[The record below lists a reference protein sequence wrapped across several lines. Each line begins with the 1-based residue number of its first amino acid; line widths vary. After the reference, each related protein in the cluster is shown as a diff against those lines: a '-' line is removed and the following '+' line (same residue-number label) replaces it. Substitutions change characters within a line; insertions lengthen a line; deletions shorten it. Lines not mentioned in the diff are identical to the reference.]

1 MNKWGGGGGG
11 WVVPEI
17 INSRVQHSKQKSKEE
32 EEIYSQLGQI
42 NLTQFG

>member
-1 MNKWGGGGGG
+1 MGK

-32 EEIYSQLGQI
+32 EIYSQLGQI
-42 NLTQFG
+42 NLT

>member
-1 MNKWGGGGGG
+1 MGK

-32 EEIYSQLGQI
+32 EIYSQLGQI

>member
-1 MNKWGGGGGG
+1 MRWWWWWVGK

-42 NLTQFG
+42 NLIQFG